1 MIRSEEEGDDGLP
14 ISNSIPA
21 RSVMGVSDLDKQA
34 GICQSRMPGF
44 SYIHRGIGFLSVY
57 IVYQMTTAFN
67 KELSATVYNTFCTC
81 R

>member
-14 ISNSIPA
+14 IISNSIPA

-44 SYIHRGIGFLSVY
+44 SYIPYTHRFP
-57 IVYQMTTAFN
+57 
-67 KELSATVYNTFCTC
+67 FCIPNDHSIQQ
-81 R
+81 RVH